1 MADIQVNFIS
11 FIMIRN
17 IDALECYI
25 QQHRLD
31 IREVRRIHEQVFILR
46 DYISPTEHLSTVP
59 ELDMLYSLE
68 SQLQGL
74 ELALQTLEPKLNQT
88 NVKAYVNRIV

>member
-1 MADIQVNFIS
+1 
-11 FIMIRN
+11 MIRN

-31 IREVRRIHEQVFILR
+31 IQEVRRIHEQVFILR
-46 DYISPTEHLSTVP
+46 DYISPAELLSTVP

-74 ELALQTLEPKLNQT
+74 EIALQEVEPKLNQT
-88 NVKAYVNRIV
+88 SVKAYVNRIV